1 MDQEADN
8 GIKNNYPPVLQ
19 LQGSRLHN
27 ARATRLKDH
36 FVAKY
41 KQEPEFFVRVPG
53 RVNLIGE
60 HVDYCGYSVLPMAI
74 QYDIVMAVKPISEPQ
89 LQLTN
94 TDSSHS
100 DFQCDINSF
109 SIEVK
114 KGVSPPWYSYFLC
127 GLKGVLEV
135 LQQVSV
141 GMLVAVTG
149 SVPQSSGLSSS
160 SALVSAAALAAAHA
174 NNVKMTKLEIASVSA
189 KSERYIGTQG
199 GGMDQAIAFLGTKGC
214 AKHIQ
219 FNPLQ
224 SEDVKLPDGAVFVI
238 AHSLAVLNKAKTSDF
253 NCRVAECRLASQIMA
268 KKRGLSW
275 EKLCSLADLQ
285 SAVRGS
291 LDEMISLVKEFL
303 HEEPYSKEEICC
315 ELEVSAGC
323 LDQLSLSNNT
333 THISQFKLHQRA
345 LHVYQEAN
353 RVKAFQEVCQKDM
366 ETSAALSKLGEL
378 MGQSHESLRNLY
390 ECSHPNLD
398 KLVLLGKGK
407 ALGSRL
413 TGAGWGGCIVAL
425 TTKDTVSDYID
436 TLKEKFYKG
445 NPAAFGRDLDS
456 LVFATEPNTGA
467 EIYEV
472 NQM

>member
-1 MDQEADN
+1 MAEETNN
-8 GIKNNYPPVLQ
+8 GMKNNYPPVLQ
-19 LQGSRLHN
+19 LQGSKLHGV
-27 ARATRLKDH
+27 RVTQLKNH
-36 FVAKY
+36 FAVKY

-74 QYDIVMAVKPISEPQ
+74 QYDVMMAVKPISDPE
-89 LQLTN
+89 LQLRN
-94 TDSSHS
+94 TDSSHNN
-100 DFQCDINSF
+100 FQCDINSF

-114 KGVSPPWYSYFLC
+114 KGVSPPWHSYFLC

-135 LQQVSV
+135 LPRDSV

-149 SVPQSSGLSSS
+149 NVPHSAGLSSS

-174 NNVKMTKLEIASVSA
+174 NKMKMTKLEIASLSA
-189 KSERYIGTQG
+189 TSERYIGTEG

-219 FNPLQ
+219 FSPLR

-238 AHSLAVLNKAKTSDF
+238 AHSLTVLNKAKTSDF
-253 NCRVAECRLASQIMA
+253 NCRVAECRLAAQIMA

-275 EKLCSLADLQ
+275 EKVSSLADLQ
-285 SAVRGS
+285 SAVRAS
-291 LDEMISLVKEFL
+291 LIEMVDLVKELL
-303 HEEPYSKEEICC
+303 HEQPYSKEEICG
-315 ELEVSAGC
+315 ELEVSEGF

-333 THISQFKLHQRA
+333 THISHFKLHQRA

-353 RVKAFQEVCQKDM
+353 RVKAFQEVCRK
-366 ETSAALSKLGEL
+366 ETVSSLALVKLGEL
-378 MGQSHESLRNLY
+378 MRQSHESLKNLY

-398 KLVLLGKGK
+398 KLVHLGEGK

-425 TTKDTVSDYID
+425 TTKDTVNDYIS

-445 NPAAFGRDLDS
+445 NPAASGKDFDS
-456 LVFATEPNTGA
+456 FVFATEPNTGA
-467 EIYEV
+467 EIYELR
-472 NQM
+472 Q